1 MIREIELKLVDDEG
15 NYSIAHI
22 DYKGFVDM
30 FMEHQIDMVH
40 DSLQAM
46 VDDYSVNG
54 RMEINIKKYPCVA
67 HDAASWE
74 EEERELNKR
83 MDIIGQNG
91 NEGTHYV
98 SNEEADEDA
107 IGKHIQFRSPHKH

>member
-1 MIREIELKLVDDEG
+1 MIKEIELKLIDDKG

-22 DYKGFVDM
+22 DYKGFIDM

-54 RMEINIKKYPCVA
+54 KMEINIKKYPCVN
-67 HDAASWE
+67 HDADSWYE
-74 EEERELNKR
+74 EEANKR
-83 MDIIGQNG
+83 MDVIGQNG
-91 NEGTHYV
+91 NEGIHYV
-98 SNEEADEDA
+98 TNEEADEDA